1 MKSVSSRTWRKTTNK
16 AKRAGQRIPALTVS
30 LETGEDG
37 KQMSTMSNWM
47 RKFALPA
54 VLVSL
59 CSWGIIITQAP
70 RCAAQTTEQL
80 QALPQPP
87 AETKLAKLNGAA
99 LPVSAATAA
108 DAGTTATTAPSP
120 AATVAE
126 PEIPAAVAR
135 ELEIMKVRI
144 EQLEMEL
151 KSRSTTTD
159 ASLTPGTPAKTA
171 QALPAVAQPQEAAT
185 QVSTN
190 ASAAKPEKPA
200 PTEPFAYADW
210 TWLNGNA
217 RNKDAVWDSKFFTPE
232 IRFDTDFVS
241 SMNHPKDDSLG
252 GSTEIFRSN
261 EIQVEQISVGGDFHW
276 QNVRGRIL
284 TMGGMFATTTPRNDG
299 SVGRGQW
306 DLTRRV
312 QIFF

>member
-1 MKSVSSRTWRKTTNK
+1 MSR
-16 AKRAGQRIPALTVS
+16 
-30 LETGEDG
+30 
-37 KQMSTMSNWM
+37 MSTWM
-47 RKFALPA
+47 GKFALPA
-54 VLVSL
+54 VLFSL

-70 RCAAQTTEQL
+70 PCAAQATEQL
-80 QALPQPP
+80 QAQPQPP
-87 AETKLAKLNGAA
+87 AETKLAKLNEAA
-99 LPVSAATAA
+99 LPVPVATAA
-108 DAGTTATTAPSP
+108 DAGTTTTTAPSP
-120 AATVAE
+120 AVRVAD
-126 PEIPAAVAR
+126 PEIPAAVAK

-151 KSRSTTTD
+151 KSRAATTD
-159 ASLTPGTPAKTA
+159 ASLTAGTPAKA
-171 QALPAVAQPQEAAT
+171 AVALPAVAAQPQEAAAP
-185 QVSTN
+185 VSNNT
-190 ASAAKPEKPA
+190 SAAKPEKPA

-210 TWLNGNA
+210 TWLNGTA

-306 DLTRRV
+306 DLTGAYKYFSEAYGGYHINV
-312 QIFF
+312 NHGLNVDAGIFVSYIGLFSYYNFDN